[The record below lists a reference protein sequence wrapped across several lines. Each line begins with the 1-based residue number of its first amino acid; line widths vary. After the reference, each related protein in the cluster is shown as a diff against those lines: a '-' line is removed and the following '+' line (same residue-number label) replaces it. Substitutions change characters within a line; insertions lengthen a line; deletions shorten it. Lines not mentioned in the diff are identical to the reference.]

1 MPHLII
7 EYTTNLK
14 KETDIP
20 ALLKK
25 VNDSLLSHSDI
36 IPIGGLRTRA
46 IELVDYCVA
55 DGTEDD
61 AFVHATLKLGSGRTE
76 EDKKALCD
84 DLFLTIKD
92 HFADIYKKRYL
103 ALSLELHELTNP
115 TYKHNNIHSR
125 YKK

>member
-14 KETDIP
+14 EEADIP

-76 EDKKALCD
+76 EDKKVLCD

-115 TYKHNNIHSR
+115 TYKHNNIHTR